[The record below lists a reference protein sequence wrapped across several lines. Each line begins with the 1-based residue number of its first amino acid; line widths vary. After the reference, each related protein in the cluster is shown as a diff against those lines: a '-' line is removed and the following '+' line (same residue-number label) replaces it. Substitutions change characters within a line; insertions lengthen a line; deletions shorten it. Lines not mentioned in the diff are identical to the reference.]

1 MLSREEQVAFC
12 EKCTNRKPSL
22 QGLLCKLT
30 DEKAAFEETCPD
42 FELDEQEQTNLD
54 KQRRDAAKGD
64 YVGAEIEVGILNG
77 GIIVGSLAII
87 GSLVW
92 FFGAWIYMDTIFFYP
107 PVLLVIGIISL
118 VRGIRE
124 QNVKKRQKMREALEK
139 DVLDSEI

>member
-1 MLSREEQVAFC
+1 MLIREEQVAFC

-30 DEKAAFEETCPD
+30 DEKAAFEETCSD

-77 GIIVGSLAII
+77 ANYRWFTCYNSFTGVVLRCLDLHGYHILLSSSSTSYWNYII
-87 GSLVW
+87 GSRNSR
-92 FFGAWIYMDTIFFYP
+92 A
-107 PVLLVIGIISL
+107 
-118 VRGIRE
+118 E
-124 QNVKKRQKMREALEK
+124 
-139 DVLDSEI
+139 